1 MNTRL
6 LELKDYKE
14 TGVLSEADLRLID
27 EAAAVLREGGLCAFP
42 TETVYGLG
50 GNALN
55 PEASAKI
62 YAAKG
67 RPSDNPLIAHIS
79 CLEEIGPLTSN
90 FGSDA
95 RILAERFWPGPMT
108 MVLPKTE
115 LVPKTT
121 TGGLDTVAVRMPSHP
136 VARELIRRAGVPVA
150 APSAN
155 LSGRPSPTT
164 AAHCMEDLNGRVEMI
179 LDGGSC
185 QIGVEST
192 IVDVTCEPP
201 MLLRPGAVTLEM
213 LCEALGLEVEKDPV
227 LEGEASPDLKPKA
240 PGMKYRHYAPKA
252 PMTVVCPKGPDSG
265 EAVVRRVRMLLQEA
279 ARTVSEQSPS
289 PAKDFRTAVI
299 CSEEHAECYRDL
311 ADVIRIS
318 GHAGDLGQAAR
329 SLFALLRDM
338 DEEKVDY
345 IAAEGFPNTELG
357 YAIMNRMRK
366 AAAGHIEWV

>member
-1 MNTRL
+1 MKSMNTRL

-27 EAAAVLREGGLCAFP
+27 EAAAVLRAGGLCAFP

-155 LSGRPSPTT
+155 LSVRPSPTT

-252 PMTVVCPKGPDSG
+252 EMLVVEGQRDRVQYEIRRLKGLNEQLG
-265 EAVVRRVRMLLQEA
+265 NKVGVILFEEKAFIEA
-279 ARTVSEQSPS
+279 AH
-289 PAKDFRTAVI
+289 DFFARL
-299 CSEEHAECYRDL
+299 RDL
-311 ADVIRIS
+311 D
-318 GHAGDLGQAAR
+318 
-329 SLFALLRDM
+329 
-338 DEEKVDY
+338 
-345 IAAEGFPNTELG
+345 AEGVDLILAGALSDTDGVGF
-357 YAIMNRMRK
+357 AVMNRMLK
-366 AAAGHIEWV
+366 SAGYNIVTV